1 MTAPPR
7 IPPSRAGRLHL
18 RHRLT
23 VARRGADLL
32 EQKLRILRARHEH
45 LRRAEESGAR
55 HWHDSAEKAD
65 TWLLR
70 AVLLGG
76 ESVLDSAAAGVGPAS
91 IAVVETVTM
100 GVRHP
105 SEVTCSVPDRTPT
118 SAPPANTALIHAE
131 AAFREALRAAAEY
144 AGARAAR
151 RILEAEL
158 TRTRRRARALRR
170 HWIPRLESA
179 LARVELALEQ
189 AEHEDAVRRRWAAR
203 IREGGAGGGE

>member
-1 MTAPPR
+1 MTAPSR
-7 IPPSRAGRLHL
+7 IPPSRAGRLYL

-32 EQKLRILRARHEH
+32 EQKLRILGSRHEL

-55 HWHDSAEKAD
+55 RWHDSAEEAD
-65 TWLLR
+65 MWLLR

-76 ESVLDSAAAGVGPAS
+76 EPALDGAAAGVGPAS
-91 IAVVETVTM
+91 ITIVETVTM

-105 SEVTCSVPDRTPT
+105 SEATCSVPDRTPT
-118 SAPPANTALIHAE
+118 SAPPANTALIHVE
-131 AAFREALRAAAEY
+131 TAFREALRAAAEY
-144 AGARAAR
+144 AVAREAR
-151 RILEAEL
+151 RTVEAEL

-170 HWIPRLESA
+170 HWTPRLESA

-203 IREGGAGGGE
+203 TREGGGAHGE